1 MVAAVFITAALTHCI
16 NHLHK
21 PENVP
26 GIRVSFIDV
35 GQGDAILVQ
44 SGVCSMLIDC
54 GEEESASDVIHTL
67 KSRHIR
73 HLDYVLGTHP
83 HSDHMGAMARVLN
96 AFETDEILVSP
107 VPEELVPE
115 DAFYLDMLET
125 ARKKGIPITQVSAGQ
140 SFDIGSAKVEILAPV
155 VDGDDLNNCSVCT
168 LITLGEV
175 SFLLTGDAET
185 DEEQSMLDSG
195 VLSGVSVYKAGHHG
209 SKTSSGEDFLKAIH
223 PDAAVI
229 SCGVGNSFAHPR
241 DETISRLMKYTDNIF
256 RTDLCGT
263 ITIESDGSTFAVRTE
278 RSVYDN

>member
-67 KSRHIR
+67 KSRI
-73 HLDYVLGTHP
+73 
-83 HSDHMGAMARVLN
+83 LN

-107 VPEELVPE
+107 VPDELVPE

-125 ARKKGIPITQVSAGQ
+125 ARKKEIPITQVSAGQ

-209 SKTSSGEDFLKAIH
+209 SKTSSGEDFLEAIH